1 MTAFRDL
8 PATIVGELGEAAGA
22 SLMREDGASMI
33 ALCRIDTGGAP
44 VLERGK
50 TSAPS
55 RNLVLPDFQA
65 FNWRG
70 QSACFVEIKTYAQS
84 AHNKKFG
91 LRIHGIPVRLYE
103 HYRKVELDTGL
114 RVVLGVNEL
123 DTGELRLTEQS
134 ITAIARFPCICKGRC
149 ESVNSNV
156 HVPNLR
162 GIREMQWYFDR
173 DDFTIVYR
181 HSSRTIDTLR
191 REHSRRIGGHAWS
204 RHAFGAGAVDPIALP
219 GTPAPCGHC
228 GAFDNAKTV
237 FVVGNLDKPSDRFVL
252 CDACW
257 HTGVTP
263 ELSKRIRALGWRP

>member
-1 MTAFRDL
+1 VTAFRDL

-55 RNLVLPDFQA
+55 KSLVLPDFQA

-91 LRIHGIPVRLYE
+91 LQVHGIPVRLFE
-103 HYRKVELDTGL
+103 HYRNVEKETGL

-123 DTGELRLTEQS
+123 DTGALILSERS
-134 ITAIARFPCICKGRC
+134 ITELTKFPCLCRGGCK
-149 ESVNSNV
+149 SVNSNM
-156 HVPNLR
+156 HISPSH

-173 DDFTIVYR
+173 EEFPVAYKHSDRTVQRLRDASQKLQRGHVWGRHTESKPKAKIVLSADHPRDRCDICNDCAANHKFGFVALTIE
-181 HSSRTIDTLR
+181 D
-191 REHSRRIGGHAWS
+191 RIGE
-204 RHAFGAGAVDPIALP
+204 R
-219 GTPAPCGHC
+219 
-228 GAFDNAKTV
+228 
-237 FVVGNLDKPSDRFVL
+237 VV
-252 CDACW
+252 CAACW
-257 HTGVTP
+257 VK
-263 ELSKRIRALGWRP
+263 LSREGLIAQDEAR